1 MDKKRDC
8 KIVQDLLPSYIEKLT
23 NEETNKYIEEHIS
36 TCEDC
41 KKVLESMQN
50 DLDLGNKKAEK
61 VEVKYLKKY
70 KNKLRIFEVILLLI
84 VVIFLGNIA
93 RKMAILSSLSK
104 KSESYATCTNYHRT
118 VYGFEYGDY
127 YKLAYGSDGSAFRKL
142 DVYTLGNKKMVLSTR
157 YSDEGTEIVRMLAS
171 KPEGEKDFIA
181 EKFYA
186 EKGENKTA
194 YLDKNTPVYF
204 ELSSDIDIFY
214 NINKPEN
221 LWDLFIVSLYTT
233 VTLQEYHG
241 KECYYISTPAD
252 RSIYGSMYIDKQTG
266 LPLCTVGGIQDEN
279 TQLVTEYAYEFNT
292 VTEDVFAEPDIS
304 EYEII
309 K

>member
-1 MDKKRDC
+1 MNKKRDC
-8 KIVQDLLPSYIEKLT
+8 EIVQDLLPSYIEKLT

-36 TCEDC
+36 ACEDC
-41 KKVLESMQN
+41 KKTLESMQN

-70 KNKLRIFEVILLLI
+70 RNKLRIFEVIFLLI
-84 VVIFLGNIA
+84 VVLFLGNIA
-93 RKMAILSSLSK
+93 RKMIILSNLSK
-104 KSESYATCTNYHRT
+104 KSESYATCTNYHST
-118 VYGFEYGDY
+118 VYGYEYGDY

-142 DVYTLGNKKMVLSTR
+142 DIYTLGNKKMVLSTR

-171 KPEGEKDFIA
+171 KSEGEKDFIA
-181 EKFYA
+181 EKFYV

-194 YLDKNTPVYF
+194 YLDKNRTVYF
-204 ELSSDIDIFY
+204 ELSSYIDIFY

-221 LWDLFIVSLYTT
+221 LWELFVVSLYTT
-233 VTLQEYHG
+233 VNPQEYHG
-241 KECYYISTPAD
+241 KECYYISAPTNK
-252 RSIYGSMYIDKQTG
+252 SIYGAMYIDKQTG
-266 LPLCTVGGIQDEN
+266 LPLCTVGGVQDEN

-292 VTEDVFAEPDIS
+292 VTEDVFSEPDIS